1 MNNSKVRI
9 YDLSKELNLEN
20 KDILVVCD
28 QLDIAVK
35 SHSSTISEEDA
46 QRIRTAAKKH
56 SGSSNGQVSS
66 PKAPLPPQPGK
77 RPKMAP
83 IKKSPPKPQQ
93 ILAVRSRQNE
103 TDEENG
109 TSLGQPQETDTP
121 RSAPPAKP
129 SRPLPPSRPQAT
141 AGEGAPKSA
150 LKMPPQRSSTS
161 ETPAVPPLQP
171 PSISAS
177 NASGSNASASS
188 ISAPSISAPSIS
200 APSVLTA
207 DEAKSVLIEESSPEA
222 QKNGQSSPSS
232 ETIALP
238 PSEERKTAPVPESSV
253 LSPDATAAPPTPV
266 APPERPLAQKPK
278 PTQGQPTAQ
287 SVAQTAAQTAVPKA
301 IVPPRR
307 PQPSDSSSAS
317 PKEGVKEAPQ
327 KPAMPKAI
335 AKDAKDAKEKEVRSP
350 GVASPVKDKPTIVK
364 NKPTIAKERLSPTR
378 ENKPVKGQ
386 GNNRPSPGRSDGD
399 EWKAPS
405 DRKPAAPQVMELRR
419 PRPVRP
425 PDPLPSSKDADSLLV
440 PDEAAVDLIDVP
452 VEELE
457 KPRLRRPM
465 EASKV
470 ARKKSRIEEEED
482 EKEAA
487 RKASK
492 LAPKGKRRTYIL
504 DEDEDDLDDL
514 EAQQNAASAA
524 AMTISLA
531 RPAKPKNAQTA
542 VKPGPTPAAAKRRSS
557 GGSSRENRQRRDRQ
571 VVETRQRP
579 EIISLDSNMSLQDL
593 ADMLVIPETEI
604 IKTLFMK
611 GIVSSITQTLD
622 MATIQMIAE
631 ENGVLVEHTV
641 QESKAKKTMQVL
653 DLGDMENLHRRPPV
667 VTVMG
672 HVDHGKTS
680 LLDSIRKTRVAQGEA
695 GGITQHIGA
704 YHVDVEHN
712 GKMQQVVFL
721 DTPGHEAF
729 TAMRARG
736 AKVTDLAILVVA
748 ADDGVRPQT
757 IEAISHAKAAQ
768 VPLIVAINK
777 IDKEDAQ
784 PERVKQEL
792 TEYGLIAEDWGGDT
806 IMVPVSAIKGENLDT
821 LLEMILLV
829 SEVEELSANPDRLAK
844 GSVIEAHLDKSRGP
858 VATLLVQNGT
868 LRVGDILVTGSVF
881 GKVRAMINDR
891 GKRVDSA
898 GPSIP
903 VEVLGLSDVP
913 AAGDEFEV
921 FSDEK
926 EARSVASDRADT
938 QRLSRLQQAMASRR
952 VSLNSLSAKAQEGEL
967 KELNLIL
974 KADVQGSVEAILGA
988 LEQITQKEVQLRVL
1002 LAAPG
1007 EVTETDVDLAAAS
1020 GAVILGFNTTLA
1032 SGSKRAADESGVDV
1046 REYEIIYKLLEDVQ
1060 GAMEGLLEPE
1070 LVEEHL
1076 GQVEVRAIFPVGRS
1090 SVAGCY
1096 IQSGKATRNCHIRV
1110 HRGKEIVHTG
1120 TLNSLRRMKEDVK
1133 EVNSGY
1139 ECGIGADHF
1148 NDWQEGDIIETF
1160 RLVTKRRTLTL

>member
-129 SRPLPPSRPQAT
+129 SRPLPPSRPQAN
-141 AGEGAPKSA
+141 AGEGAPKST

-177 NASGSNASASS
+177 NASAS
-188 ISAPSISAPSIS
+188 SIS

-222 QKNGQSSPSS
+222 QKNGQSSPTS

-253 LSPDATAAPPTPV
+253 LPPEVTAAPATPV

-287 SVAQTAAQTAVPKA
+287 NAVPKA

-307 PQPSDSSSAS
+307 PQPSDSPSAS
-317 PKEGVKEAPQ
+317 PKEGMKEPPQ

-335 AKDAKDAKEKEVRSP
+335 AKDAKEKEVRSP
-350 GVASPVKDKPTIVK
+350 GVASPVKDKPTLVK

-440 PDEAAVDLIDVP
+440 PDEVAVDLIDVP

-504 DEDEDDLDDL
+504 DEDEDDLEDL

-531 RPAKPKNAQTA
+531 RPAKPKSAQTA

-579 EIISLDSNMSLQDL
+579 EIISLDSNMTLQEL
-593 ADMLVIPETEI
+593 ADVLVIPETEI

-712 GKMQQVVFL
+712 GTLQQVVFL

-844 GSVIEAHLDKSRGP
+844 GSVIEAHLDKARGP

-1070 LVEEHL
+1070 LVEEPL

-1133 EVNSGY
+1133 EVNAGY
-1139 ECGIGADHF
+1139 ECGIGADNF